1 LFMVLLAALDL
12 VLSRQS
18 GQEDVVVGTPIAGR
32 TRAETDRVVG
42 LFLNSLALRVS
53 LAGDP
58 AFRELLRRVRETT
71 LDGYAHQDAPFEAVL
86 EEIQPERARDR
97 TPVFQVMLNLANFA
111 GAGEVTAAADVP
123 SGFAGLRVHR
133 VDPGASVMGA
143 KFDLTLYAGER
154 PEGIGLHLVY
164 NSDLFDAGRVAAL
177 LAQLVA
183 VLQQALEDPDLRL
196 SRFVL
201 ADGRAPSGAHR
212 ELRTAAGLP
221 AGVGEPGEVWERRDG
236 RWAATGERGRYLPD
250 GSIAALSSTRE
261 PEARTGPAAPAPDA
275 GAPLTETERE
285 MLAIWREM
293 LDEEVELHDDFFD
306 LGGHSLLG
314 VRLLAQVKKRLG
326 RTLAL
331 PVLFAAPTPAALSAK
346 VDDTGEGRGFVHLV
360 PMGGE
365 TGALPPIFVVHPAGG
380 IVFKYADLARHLEP
394 DRPVY
399 AIQAAGVMDGAEP
412 LRTVD
417 LMAQR
422 YLEEVLR
429 LQPQGPYYLAGWS
442 AGGVIAMEMAH
453 RLRAAGHEVALVGL
467 LDSRPP
473 NAEQPIPD
481 PVHLYRRLAA
491 GLSSAEPA
499 ELDALEVE
507 IRALSIDDRLPY
519 LARWLGAHGAESRVQ
534 ELDGLKPVV
543 EVFRANVVA
552 TRRHPLAP
560 YPGRVTLFCAELG
573 RGEGWE
579 NAGLPELWKP
589 LVTGELEVVVV
600 PGTHLTMVN
609 EPNVREVAAA
619 IQAAM
624 ARYRSPG

>member
-1 LFMVLLAALDL
+1 
-12 VLSRQS
+12 
-18 GQEDVVVGTPIAGR
+18 
-32 TRAETDRVVG
+32 
-42 LFLNSLALRVS
+42 
-53 LAGDP
+53 AGDP

-71 LDGYAHQDAPFEAVL
+71 LNAYAHQDAPFEAVL
-86 EEIQPERARDR
+86 EEIQPERSPDR

-111 GAGEVTAAADVP
+111 GAGEVAAAANVP
-123 SGFAGLRVHR
+123 SGFAGLRVHG
-133 VDPGASVMGA
+133 VDRDASVLRA

-154 PEGIGLHLVY
+154 PEGIGLQLVY
-164 NSDLFDAGRVAAL
+164 NSDLFDAGRMAAL

-183 VLQQALEDPDLRL
+183 VLKQALEDPGRPV

-201 ADGRAPSGAHR
+201 ADGGAPSDAHR

-221 AGVGEPGEVWERRDG
+221 AGVGEPGEVWERHDG

-250 GSIAALSSTRE
+250 GSIAVASFTRE
-261 PEARTGPAAPAPDA
+261 PEAQTGPPAPAPDA
-275 GAPLTETERE
+275 GATLTETERE
-285 MLAIWREM
+285 MLAIWHEV
-293 LDEEVELHDDFFD
+293 LGEPVELHDDFFD

-314 VRLLAQVKKRLG
+314 VRLLALVKKRLG

-331 PVLFAAPTPAALSAK
+331 PVLFGASTPAALSAR
-346 VDDTGEGRGFVHLV
+346 VDDTGEGRGYVHLV

-365 TGALPPIFVVHPAGG
+365 AGALPPIFLVHPAGG
-380 IVFKYADLARHLEP
+380 IIFKYADLARHLGP

-399 AIQAAGVMDGAEP
+399 AIQATGATDGAEP

-417 LMAQR
+417 LMAQH

-429 LQPQGPYYLAGWS
+429 LQPHGPYYLAGWS
-442 AGGVIAMEMAH
+442 AGGVIVMEMAH
-453 RLRAAGHEVALVGL
+453 RLRAAGHEVALAGL

-499 ELDALEVE
+499 ELDALEDE
-507 IRALSIDDRLPY
+507 IRKLLIDDRLLY
-519 LARWLGAHGAESRVQ
+519 LARWLAAHGAESRVH

-543 EVFRANVVA
+543 EVFRAIVAA

-560 YPGRVTLFCAELG
+560 YPGRVTLLCAEEG

-579 NAGLPELWKP
+579 NAGLPGLWKP
-589 LVTGELEVVVV
+589 YVSGELEVVVV
-600 PGTHLTMVN
+600 PGTHVTMVN

-619 IQAAM
+619 LQAAM
-624 ARYRSPG
+624 ARCCSPG